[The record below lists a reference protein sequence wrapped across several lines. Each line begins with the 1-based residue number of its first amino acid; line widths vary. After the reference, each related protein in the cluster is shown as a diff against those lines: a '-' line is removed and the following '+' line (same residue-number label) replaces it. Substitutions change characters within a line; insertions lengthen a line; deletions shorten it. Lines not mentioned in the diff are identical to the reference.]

1 MTNLLWQK
9 PGVAVDAKIQTFLA
23 GDDVILD
30 REFFLHD
37 IQASTAHAEG
47 LQHIGILSAD
57 ELGALKRELA
67 ILAEDFRSGSFV
79 LDEQYEDCHS
89 AIEARL
95 TERLGDAGR
104 KIHTGR
110 SRNDQIL
117 VATRLWLKDKLE
129 RVAQISA
136 EVAKV
141 ALDRAAAETLQPLPG
156 YTHIQRA
163 VVSSAGML
171 DVAGQRAGTASLSG

>member
-1 MTNLLWQK
+1 MAELLWQK
-9 PGVAVDAKIQTFLA
+9 PGVAVDAQIQRFLA

-37 IQASTAHAEG
+37 IAASTAHAEG
-47 LQHIGILSAD
+47 LQRIGILSGD
-57 ELGALKRELA
+57 ELEGLRRELSL
-67 ILAEDFRSGSFV
+67 LADDFRSGTFV
-79 LDEQYEDCHS
+79 LDERYEDCHS

-117 VATRLWLKDKLE
+117 VATRLWLK
-129 RVAQISA
+129 
-136 EVAKV
+136 
-141 ALDRAAAETLQPLPG
+141 
-156 YTHIQRA
+156 
-163 VVSSAGML
+163 
-171 DVAGQRAGTASLSG
+171 